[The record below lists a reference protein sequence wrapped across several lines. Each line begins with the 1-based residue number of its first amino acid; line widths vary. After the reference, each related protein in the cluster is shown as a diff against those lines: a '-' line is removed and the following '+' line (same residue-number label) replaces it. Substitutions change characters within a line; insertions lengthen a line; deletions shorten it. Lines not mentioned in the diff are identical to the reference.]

1 MNAYTQSRKT
11 TYGAIVGIISV
22 IASVFGYTIEPTQAQ
37 LITSILVAMS
47 GIATAIVGYFA
58 KDADAIIDKV
68 QNAAQIAPAEQK
80 QAIDDIL
87 NTLKNAIN
95 DQQAKIAEA
104 QNAIQQVE
112 QLKAQHTSIVTQL
125 KQQLNL

>member
-22 IASVFGYTIEPTQAQ
+22 IASIFGYTIEPTQAQ
-37 LITSILVAMS
+37 LITSILVALA

-68 QNAAQIAPAEQK
+68 QNAMQIAPAEQK

-87 NTLKNAIN
+87 NALKNAIN
-95 DQQAKIAEA
+95 DQQTKIAEA

-112 QLKAQHTSIVTQL
+112 QLKAQHASIVTQL